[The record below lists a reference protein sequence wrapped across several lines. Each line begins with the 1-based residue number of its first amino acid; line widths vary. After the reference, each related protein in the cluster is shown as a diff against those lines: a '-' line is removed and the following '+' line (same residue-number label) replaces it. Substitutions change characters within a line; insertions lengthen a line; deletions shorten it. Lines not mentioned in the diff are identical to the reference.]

1 MFGTPLRRFAS
12 TVNSAVFQKYG
23 NPLSV
28 LKMQATQL
36 KALCSKDVQIK
47 MVASAMSAADL
58 CAVSGRN
65 PAGFAFPAV
74 AGSEGVGIVEKV
86 GSGVSSLKENQMVM
100 LIKPFQGTWTE
111 RAVVSEDALLAVP
124 NGLAPEIAC
133 HLLGDAGAAYK
144 MLTSFADLKAGDVV
158 LQNDACSPIGRCVV
172 QLCKAR
178 GIKTVNIVKDCPKC
192 DACGKKMLEE
202 MGGDIVVSE
211 SQLDGTDLKKSLSA
225 LPPVKLVLNGRGG
238 CVMSEVLKMVRGVD
252 VVTYCESSCQPF
264 RASAAELMT
273 QSLSLRGFSMN
284 CWLKSAKKEEVAA
297 LVGELAGAVAKGE
310 LKFNTK
316 EVKFEEVMSC
326 VEKAA
331 NSTCGGTRVI
341 KL

>member
-1 MFGTPLRRFAS
+1 
-12 TVNSAVFQKYG
+12 
-23 NPLSV
+23 
-28 LKMQATQL
+28 
-36 KALCSKDVQIK
+36 
-47 MVASAMSAADL
+47 
-58 CAVSGRN
+58 
-65 PAGFAFPAV
+65 
-74 AGSEGVGIVEKV
+74 
-86 GSGVSSLKENQMVM
+86 
-100 LIKPFQGTWTE
+100 
-111 RAVVSEDALLAVP
+111 
-124 NGLAPEIAC
+124 
-133 HLLGDAGAAYK
+133 
-144 MLTSFADLKAGDVV
+144 
-158 LQNDACSPIGRCVV
+158 
-172 QLCKAR
+172 
-178 GIKTVNIVKDCPKC
+178 
-192 DACGKKMLEE
+192 MLEE

-238 CVMSEVLKMVRGVD
+238 CVMSEVLKMVRGVE

-297 LVGELAGAVAKGE
+297 LVGELVGAVAKGE

>member
-1 MFGTPLRRFAS
+1 
-12 TVNSAVFQKYG
+12 
-23 NPLSV
+23 
-28 LKMQATQL
+28 
-36 KALCSKDVQIK
+36 
-47 MVASAMSAADL
+47 
-58 CAVSGRN
+58 
-65 PAGFAFPAV
+65 
-74 AGSEGVGIVEKV
+74 
-86 GSGVSSLKENQMVM
+86 
-100 LIKPFQGTWTE
+100 
-111 RAVVSEDALLAVP
+111 
-124 NGLAPEIAC
+124 
-133 HLLGDAGAAYK
+133 
-144 MLTSFADLKAGDVV
+144 
-158 LQNDACSPIGRCVV
+158 
-172 QLCKAR
+172 
-178 GIKTVNIVKDCPKC
+178 
-192 DACGKKMLEE
+192 

-225 LPPVKLVLNGRGG
+225 LPPVKLVLNG
-238 CVMSEVLKMVRGVD
+238 
-252 VVTYCESSCQPF
+252 CQSF

>member
-1 MFGTPLRRFAS
+1 
-12 TVNSAVFQKYG
+12 
-23 NPLSV
+23 
-28 LKMQATQL
+28 
-36 KALCSKDVQIK
+36 
-47 MVASAMSAADL
+47 
-58 CAVSGRN
+58 
-65 PAGFAFPAV
+65 
-74 AGSEGVGIVEKV
+74 
-86 GSGVSSLKENQMVM
+86 
-100 LIKPFQGTWTE
+100 
-111 RAVVSEDALLAVP
+111 
-124 NGLAPEIAC
+124 
-133 HLLGDAGAAYK
+133 
-144 MLTSFADLKAGDVV
+144 
-158 LQNDACSPIGRCVV
+158 
-172 QLCKAR
+172 
-178 GIKTVNIVKDCPKC
+178 
-192 DACGKKMLEE
+192 MLEE

-238 CVMSEVLKMVRGVD
+238 CVMSEV
-252 VVTYCESSCQPF
+252 VTYCESSCQSF

-316 EVKFEEVMSC
+316 EVRFEEVMSC

>member
-1 MFGTPLRRFAS
+1 M
-12 TVNSAVFQKYG
+12 
-23 NPLSV
+23 
-28 LKMQATQL
+28 
-36 KALCSKDVQIK
+36 
-47 MVASAMSAADL
+47 
-58 CAVSGRN
+58 
-65 PAGFAFPAV
+65 
-74 AGSEGVGIVEKV
+74 
-86 GSGVSSLKENQMVM
+86 
-100 LIKPFQGTWTE
+100 
-111 RAVVSEDALLAVP
+111 AVP

-144 MLTSFADLKAGDVV
+144 MLTSFTQLQAGDVV

-178 GIKTVNIVKDCPKC
+178 GIKTVNIVKDWSLHPCPMTPSPKC

-202 MGGDIVVSE
+202 MGGDLVISE
-211 SQLDGTDLKKSLSA
+211 SQLDSTDLKKSQSA

-252 VVTYCESSCQPF
+252 VVTYCESSCQAF

-284 CWLKSAKKEEVAA
+284 SWLKTAKKEDVEA
-297 LVGELAGAVAKGE
+297 LMGELASAVAKGE

-331 NSTCGGTRVI
+331 SSICRGTRVI
-341 KL
+341 KM